1 MELNHDDIITEL
13 AQAILS
19 ATRQYKDGQYFEE
32 DMPTAADMARKMR
45 LKTDYV
51 KKKLRLLASAN
62 LIEAISASPK
72 RYRFNTYALRFL
84 DDDDPLHILFC
95 REGSPHYIED

>member
-1 MELNHDDIITEL
+1 MELNHDDIISEL
-13 AQAILS
+13 AHSILT
-19 ATRQYKDGQYFEE
+19 ATQQFNDGQYFEE

-72 RYRFNTYALRFL
+72 RYRFNAYALRFL
-84 DDDDPLHILFC
+84 EEDDPLHLLFC
-95 REGSPHYIED
+95 REGSPHYIAD